1 MDAEVQPHRSFEG
14 VFQVFLEEK
23 SPRLATLNLSPGRN
37 VYGERLVRISDA
49 EYRLW
54 DPFRSKLAG
63 AILKGLKH
71 LPIKLG
77 SRVLY
82 LGAASGTTASHVS
95 DIVGNNGYVYC
106 VEFAP
111 RSIRD
116 LINNVCKYRGNMAP
130 ILADARI
137 PSQYSSIVQSV
148 NAIYCDVAQPEQAK
162 LLVSNARLF
171 LEKEG
176 WAMLAIKSR
185 SIDVTMEPSEVY
197 RQEINVLKEN
207 GFVISEVV
215 RLEPYDKDHVLV
227 VAKYMSRSQ
236 YIS

>member
-23 SPRLATLNLSPGRN
+23 SPKLATLNLSPGRN
-37 VYGERLVRISDA
+37 VYGERLIKIGDA

-71 LPIKLG
+71 LPIKPG

-95 DIVGNNGYVYC
+95 DIVGNSGYVYC

-116 LINNVCKYRGNMAP
+116 LINNVCRFRSNMAP

-137 PSQYSSIVQSV
+137 PSQYTSMVQNINV
-148 NAIYCDVAQPEQAK
+148 IYCDVAQPEQAK
-162 LLVSNARLF
+162 LLVNNAKFF
-171 LEKEG
+171 LEKGG
-176 WAMLAIKSR
+176 WVMLAVKSR
-185 SIDVTMEPSEVY
+185 SIDVTMDPSEVFKK
-197 RQEINVLKEN
+197 EINVLKEN
-207 GFVISEVV
+207 GFEISEVI

-227 VAKYMSRSQ
+227 VAKYMQ
-236 YIS
+236 

>member
-23 SPRLATLNLSPGRN
+23 SPKLATLNLSPGRN
-37 VYGERLVRISDA
+37 VYGERLIKIGDA

-71 LPIKLG
+71 LPIKPG

-95 DIVGNNGYVYC
+95 DIVGNSGYVYC

-116 LINNVCKYRGNMAP
+116 LINNVCRFRSNMAP

-137 PSQYSSIVQSV
+137 PSQYTSMVQNINV
-148 NAIYCDVAQPEQAK
+148 IYCDVAQPEQAK
-162 LLVSNARLF
+162 LLVNNAKFF

-176 WAMLAIKSR
+176 WVMLAVKSR
-185 SIDVTMEPSEVY
+185 SIDVTMDPSEVFKK
-197 RQEINVLKEN
+197 EINVLKEN
-207 GFVISEVV
+207 GFEISEVI

-227 VAKYMSRSQ
+227 VAKYMQ
-236 YIS
+236 